1 MDVQDLNDIANDIA
15 VSRIEMSALEKE
27 LEEWL
32 KATPRYQEF
41 MGKITEAKL
50 RKDELSKKL
59 LDAMRESN
67 LKSWKTEQ
75 ASFSRAIRKSV
86 TFDPIIKKQIEQ
98 KLKAGEEVENWEL
111 NEKEYISIRLT
122 K

>member
-75 ASFSRAIRKSV
+75 ASFSRDIRKSV